1 MLDSMAIPL
10 RVSLHVLSADSPP
23 PSPGPWAW
31 SRLLTAPHRL
41 AFFTGGVG
49 LALVALWWLV
59 ALAVP
64 VPWAVARPVAHGLA
78 MALAFMPPFMVGFMF
93 TAGPRWL
100 GVQGP
105 EARALLAPM
114 LIWAAGWA
122 LALVGFH
129 VSAWLAALGLALA
142 ALAWA
147 RWLGRFVA
155 LVMQSEVPDQ
165 LHARAVAAAGLLGLL
180 AMLLGAAGV
189 GLGSPTWGRVA
200 VQLAL
205 WGFVAPVFAAVSHR
219 MIPFFTAAVLPG
231 LEAWRPN
238 SLLALMLGSLAV
250 AGVVEMTATL
260 AWPPAV
266 LLGAATLL
274 VLAGAAL
281 LALALRWGLV
291 GSLRGVH
298 LRLLAML
305 HGGFVWLGVA
315 LLLEGWSV
323 GLQALGQAGLGLA
336 PLHALT
342 VGYLGCTLVAMATRV
357 ASGHSGRPL
366 AVDGPAWAFY
376 LLLQATALLRLA
388 AVWEGR
394 LLLLAAFGWAVV
406 AAAWALRYGRWMG
419 QPRADGRPG

>member
-1 MLDSMAIPL
+1 MAIPL
-10 RVSLHVLSADSPP
+10 HVPLHVVSAEPP
-23 PSPGPWAW
+23 PLAPGPWAW

-41 AFFTGGVG
+41 AFFAGGVG
-49 LALVALWWLV
+49 LAVVALWWLACL
-59 ALAVP
+59 ALP

-100 GVQGP
+100 GVEGP
-105 EARALLAPM
+105 DARALLAPM
-114 LIWAAGWA
+114 LIWATGWT

-129 VSAWLAALGLALA
+129 VAAWLAALGLALA

-147 RWLGRFVA
+147 RWLGRFVG
-155 LVMQSEVPDQ
+155 LVMQSPAPDQ
-165 LHARAVAAAGLLGLL
+165 LHARAVAAACVLGLL
-180 AMLLGAAGV
+180 ALLLAAVGV
-189 GLGSPTWGRVA
+189 GLGSPTWARMA

-205 WGFVAPVFAAVSHR
+205 WGFVAPVFATVSHR
-219 MIPFFTAAVLPG
+219 MIPFFTAAVLPQ

-238 SLLALMLGSLAV
+238 SLLALMLGALAV
-250 AGVVEMTATL
+250 AGVVEMTAAL

-266 LLGAATLL
+266 LLGAAALL
-274 VLAGAAL
+274 VLAGVAL

-291 GSLRGVH
+291 GSLRGQQ

-315 LLLEGWSV
+315 LLLEGLSV
-323 GLQALGQAGLGLA
+323 GLQALGYAGLGLA

-342 VGYLGCTLVAMATRV
+342 LGYLGCTLVAMATRV

-366 AVDGPAWAFY
+366 AVDGLAWAFY
-376 LLLQATALLRLA
+376 LLLQATAVLRLA

-394 LLLLAAFGWAVV
+394 LLLLAALGWAIV
-406 AAAWALRYGRWMG
+406 AAAWALRYGRWLG

>member
-1 MLDSMAIPL
+1 MAIPL
-10 RVSLHVLSADSPP
+10 RIPLHVATADSPP
-23 PSPGPWAW
+23 PAPGPFAW
-31 SRLLTAPHRL
+31 HRLLSAPHRL
-41 AFFTGGVG
+41 AFFTGGVS

-105 EARALLAPM
+105 DARALLAPM
-114 LIWAAGWA
+114 LIWAAGWC

-129 VSAWLAALGLALA
+129 LSAWLAALGLALA

-147 RWLGRFVA
+147 RWLGRFVG
-155 LVMQSEVPDQ
+155 LVLQSEVPDQ
-165 LHARAVAAAGLLGLL
+165 LHARAVAAACVLGLL
-180 AMLLGAAGV
+180 ALLLAAMGV
-189 GLGSPTWGRVA
+189 GLGSASWARVA

-205 WGFVAPVFAAVSHR
+205 WGFVAPVFAIVSHR

-238 SLLALMLGSLAV
+238 SLLALMLGALAL
-250 AGVVEMTATL
+250 AGVVEMTAAL
-260 AWPPAV
+260 AWPPVV
-266 LLGAATLL
+266 LLAAAALL

-315 LLLEGWSV
+315 LLLEGLSV
-323 GLQALGQAGLGLA
+323 GLQAAGHTGLGLA

-366 AVDGPAWAFY
+366 AVDAKAWAFY
-376 LLLQATALLRLA
+376 LLLQATALMRLA

-394 LLLLAAFGWAVV
+394 LLLLAALGWAVV